1 MVDIILSSAKINT
14 KYRVVGKGV
23 LTRVII
29 MCIFEE
35 KIKYIFF

>member
-14 KYRVVGKGV
+14 KSRAVGKGV
-23 LTRVII
+23 LTCVII